1 MKYNKTKWD
10 EKTKNDENIGVGQ
23 KVLYRLYNFANESRA
38 LAAKYHVDAY
48 TVLRRTGANYLIR
61 ANGAENDKS
70 DRIVNRDQIRPYV
83 EATDPDEASKR
94 TRKAA
99 ETARRRL
106 GMLAAASGNDTVD
119 IE

>member
-1 MKYNKTKWD
+1 MKYNKMKWD
-10 EKTKNDENIGVGQ
+10 EKTKNDEHIDVGE
-23 KVLYRLYNFANESRA
+23 KVLYRLYNFTNESRA

-61 ANGAENDKS
+61 ANGAENNKT
-70 DRIVNRDQIRPYV
+70 DRVVNRDQIRPYV
-83 EATDPDEASKR
+83 EANEPDEAAKR
-94 TRKAA
+94 TRQAA

-106 GMLAAASGNDTVD
+106 GMLAAASGNDTID